1 MAAPD
6 VEAERLKDS
15 LRRMY
20 SHVARLNSA
29 TLEAVRE
36 WEPRDVGDDV
46 SITEVLRDNIE
57 VQATLFI
64 AKFQPLG
71 PELLLAKAVIRVSY
85 DLYRIA
91 RYDREI
97 IRIIEFSRGRG
108 RPSDE
113 VVEVAGHVFSMVDMA
128 FQAFD
133 KGDRSL
139 FERVKNL
146 DNQVDEA
153 YLKALRKVSARETVT
168 ASEALELL
176 VLRHLERIADH
187 SVYIAASML

>member
-1 MAAPD
+1 MSTPD
-6 VEAERLKDS
+6 AEAERLKDS

-20 SHVARLNSA
+20 GHVTRLNRVTMAS
-29 TLEAVRE
+29 LKS
-36 WEPRDVGDDV
+36 WEPRDVSDDV
-46 SITEVLRDNIE
+46 AITEVLRDNIE

-71 PELLLAKAVIRVSY
+71 PELVLAKAVIRVSY

-97 IRIIEFSRGRG
+97 IRIIELSKGRHK
-108 RPSDE
+108 PSQSLI
-113 VVEVAGHVFSMVDMA
+113 EVAGHVFNMVDLA

-133 KGDRSL
+133 KGDKSL
-139 FERVKNL
+139 FEQVKNL

-153 YLKALRKVSARETVT
+153 YLSALRRVSTLESIAPGD
-168 ASEALELL
+168 ALELL

>member
-1 MAAPD
+1 MASPGH
-6 VEAERLKDS
+6 EAERLRDS

-20 SHVARLNSA
+20 AHVARLNAA
-29 TLEAVRE
+29 TLEAVST

-46 SITEVLRDNIE
+46 SIAEMLRDNIE

-71 PELLLAKAVIRVSY
+71 PELLMAKSVIRVSY

-97 IRIIEFSRGRG
+97 VRIVELSRGRVS
-108 RPSDE
+108 PSRGL
-113 VVEVAGHVFSMVDMA
+113 VEIAGHVFKMVDIA

-139 FERVKNL
+139 FEKIKSM
-146 DNQVDEA
+146 DNEVDEA
-153 YLKALRKVSARETVT
+153 YMAALRRVSASGSV
-168 ASEALELL
+168 ASSEALELL

-187 SVYIAASML
+187 SVYIAASTV